1 MVADSL
7 VGPAI
12 DFGMFFF
19 LPLGDVLLSPQLD
32 FALGLSQ
39 KGDGLA
45 IHRLNIFDSVKMVF
59 HHPRRNSPRCVKE
72 TLCECKDLWLFLFCL
87 LMWKMSRENAMSW
100 AHLMV
105 TGSLGTLWLWIQL
118 ETLDLLIDS
127 AFLSG
132 DEIPNYSK
140 QPRNHWLITRCH
152 TILDGFIDRK
162 PSTSNF
168 GSASVV

>member
-72 TLCECKDLWLFLFCL
+72 TLCECKDL
-87 LMWKMSRENAMSW
+87 
-100 AHLMV
+100 
-105 TGSLGTLWLWIQL
+105 
-118 ETLDLLIDS
+118 
-127 AFLSG
+127 
-132 DEIPNYSK
+132 
-140 QPRNHWLITRCH
+140 
-152 TILDGFIDRK
+152 
-162 PSTSNF
+162 
-168 GSASVV
+168 